1 MPRYTIVC
9 LYEQANE
16 QALEQANEQAD
27 EQANAYA
34 NAHNKLNITK
44 LFNYLLNKKE
54 KSEKFCEDELDINPD
69 DKTCIIRILKKLD
82 LYIEN
87 ENTVELMTAKEL
99 LKYQICYY
107 AIAVIFKNSYKV
119 YLNKLTKEMLINKYL
134 KAEEYCKNKSEDDVT
149 RYLIKSLQNELE
161 GIKHDN

>member
-1 MPRYTIVC
+1 MPRYTIIC
-9 LYEQANE
+9 LYKQADE
-16 QALEQANEQAD
+16 QALEQVNEQAD
-27 EQANAYA
+27 KQANAYA

-44 LFNYLLNKKE
+44 LFYYLLNKKDGYE
-54 KSEKFCEDELDINPD
+54 NFYDCDLNLNIED
-69 DKTCIIRILKKLD
+69 KVGIIRILRQLD
-82 LYIEN
+82 MYINNKEI
-87 ENTVELMTAKEL
+87 VKLMTAKEL

-134 KAEEYCKNKSEDDVT
+134 KAEEYCKEKTENDVV

-161 GIKHDN
+161 G